1 MFTIYKKEISHFF
14 LGFTAYI
21 AAFVFTLICSLFL
34 WFFDQEYNIFQSGLA
49 SLNPFFIIAPW
60 VFLLLIP
67 ALTMKLIAEEQNNG
81 TLLWL
86 FTQPINTQQIVLG
99 KFFAVLSVL
108 VFLLV
113 LSFVYVYSLQ
123 QLVIPEQNIDYGIL
137 FSAYIG
143 IFLIGTLFT
152 SVGLLSSSLSNNQ
165 VIAFVLAVF
174 INFILYFGLQ
184 GLASYNL
191 LGNIDYYVLK
201 MSAQTHFTSFLKGV
215 IDTRSFLYF
224 IILSTFFIFAT
235 MQIIE
240 LKKRKS

>member
-1 MFTIYKKEISHFF
+1 MFTIYKKEIAHFF
-14 LGFTAYI
+14 LGYTAYI
-21 AAFVFTLICSLFL
+21 AALVFTLICSLFL

-49 SLNPFFIIAPW
+49 SLNPFFFIAPW

-67 ALTMKLIAEEQNNG
+67 ALTMKLIAEEQSNG

-86 FTQPINTQQIVLG
+86 FTQPLKTRQIVLG

-113 LSFVYVYSLQ
+113 LSLVYVYSLQ
-123 QLVIPEQNIDYGIL
+123 QLVIPEQSIDYGIL
-137 FSAYIG
+137 FSAYLG
-143 IFLIGTLFT
+143 LFLIGTLFA
-152 SVGLLSSSLSNNQ
+152 SVGLLTSSLSNNQ

-174 INFILYFGLQ
+174 INFILYFGFQ

-191 LGNIDYYVLK
+191 LGNIDYYVQN
-201 MSAQTHFTSFLKGV
+201 MSAQTHFTPFLKGV
-215 IDTRSFLYF
+215 IDTRSLLYF
-224 IILSTFFIFAT
+224 IVLSAFFLLAT
-235 MQIIE
+235 VQIIE